1 MSENTEQKTAE
12 KEEKTEKTE
21 QPPETA
27 PAEKPVKEL
36 NSDLEAID
44 LDDFPEPDYN
54 AEPAVEFNNV
64 VKSYYL
70 YKSDKARFKAMFTG
84 NKGIEQHSALNGVNF
99 TIYPGES
106 VGFVGRNG
114 AGKST
119 ILKLI
124 TGVSFPT
131 SGDITVRGKVA
142 ALLELTAG
150 FSPEMTGRENIYM
163 KGLLLGLSEQD
174 IAEVED
180 DIIEFSEL
188 DEYIDQPVRTYSS
201 GMKMRLGFAIN
212 ISIKPEVLVIDEA
225 LSVGDARFKKKCRAA
240 IKDLIRSGVTVLFV
254 SHSTDALTTTCNR
267 AIYLKGGK
275 VEYDGTVLDALE
287 MYNKDVEEIRRKKR
301 EKNLKNKRIAE
312 ARLEQ
317 LRQIRDKKL
326 AAEAEKNE
334 NPQDDTEKKAE
345 NAENSE
351 NS

>member
-1 MSENTEQKTAE
+1 MSENTEQVKPEEQKPAAE
-12 KEEKTEKTE
+12 IKES
-21 QPPETA
+21 
-27 PAEKPVKEL
+27 PVSEL
-36 NSDLEAID
+36 DELDI
-44 LDDFPEPDYN
+44 DDFPEPDYN
-54 AEPAVEFNNV
+54 APPAVEFSNV
-64 VKSYYL
+64 VKNYYL
-70 YKSDKARFKAMFTG
+70 YKSDKHRFKAMFTG
-84 NKGIEQHSALNGVNF
+84 NKGVEQHSALNGVNF

-106 VGFVGRNG
+106 VGFIGRNG

-163 KGLLLGLSEQD
+163 KGLLLGLTEED
-174 IAEVED
+174 ISEVEE
-180 DIIEFSEL
+180 DIIDFSEL

-275 VEYDGTVLDALE
+275 VAYDGTVLDALE
-287 MYNKDVEEIRRKKR
+287 MYNQDVEEIRRKKR
-301 EKNLKNKRIAE
+301 EKRLEKKRIAE

-317 LRQIRDKKL
+317 LRRKRNGEKSTIS
-326 AAEAEKNE
+326 EAETSADEPAGTENNEKNQE
-334 NPQDDTEKKAE
+334 NT
-345 NAENSE
+345 
-351 NS
+351 

>member
-1 MSENTEQKTAE
+1 MSENTEQV
-12 KEEKTEKTE
+12 KTEK
-21 QPPETA
+21 QPADNSEI
-27 PAEKPVKEL
+27 KEG
-36 NSDLEAID
+36 NANELEAID
-44 LDDFPEPDYN
+44 LNDFPEPDYN
-54 AEPAVEFNNV
+54 APPAVEFNNV
-64 VKSYYL
+64 TKSYYL

-84 NKGIEQHSALNGVNF
+84 NKGVEQHSALNGVDF
-99 TIYPGES
+99 KIYPGES

-150 FSPEMTGRENIYM
+150 FSAEMTGRENIYM
-163 KGLLLGLSEQD
+163 KGLLLGLTEED
-174 IAEVED
+174 IAEVEE

-240 IKDLIRSGVTVLFV
+240 IKELIRSGVTVLFV

-275 VEYDGTVLDALE
+275 VEYDGTVLEALE
-287 MYNKDVEEIRRKKR
+287 RYNKDVEEIRRKRR
-301 EKNLKNKRIAE
+301 EKKLEKKRIAE

-317 LRQIRDKKL
+317 LRRIRDG
-326 AAEAEKNE
+326 E
-334 NPQDDTEKKAE
+334 NKAS
-345 NAENSE
+345 ENSE
-351 NS
+351 KTDTNENSSANS